1 VRAGWLALAIM
12 VMMVGIGAA
21 AGGRPGRAVAEA
33 PEGYVVVQFDTG
45 RSIEDLGPDGLP
57 PTLAARGYRQLQV
70 PKGKTAAQFAAE
82 LRQQPGVL
90 YAAEEPLVYAAT
102 VPDDPFYPAS
112 QASYLSGINA
122 PAAWDLATGSHEVV
136 VAVLDTG
143 IDYTHPEFAGR
154 LWENPIDNQTDGI
167 DRDGNGCINDRYG
180 CRFVNLTSA
189 NQAVCGYSASTPT
202 GAVRDDH
209 GTGPTNIGSHGT
221 MVAGIIG
228 AAGNNGVGI
237 TGIAWNVR
245 LMPVKVL
252 DCGSGP
258 AGAPVGS
265 PFNVAQGIDYAVRMG
280 ARIIN
285 LSLATPAGSLSGD
298 IPYLREVLQT
308 AQDQGVIVVAAAGNH
323 VPGSSEVGT
332 GYPAAY
338 TQYANLIA
346 VGAAD
351 NLNGNSWA
359 PYSNY
364 GPAIDFAAPASKL
377 ASTARTDVGLA
388 NPYATDDSGGT
399 SFAAPLVS
407 GMFALMMSRNSKINT
422 SEYIDIARATAS
434 AAPPAPHGQNWAGSG
449 IIDIGPA
456 VARVPMTV
464 TGSPM
469 HDFRDVPGG
478 TPLEAWVEGTLCGQT
493 TAQAFGLLS
502 RYTLRVK
509 TAAET
514 PGCGQPG
521 KQVQVLVGGAAATPL
536 LTWGGQNANLGLSNI
551 DVSTVSPPPGAV
563 VVQALNGNWSNV
575 AQLEATGQLPAAAA
589 SLPMPWNAI
598 YRWDP
603 LKRLLD
609 KPGAYQRFYRNAPAY
624 VSDMTTI
631 NQYDAYWVDGPPTN
645 VASIN
650 PNPAPGRSIQLR
662 KGWNNFTYTGTS
674 HAVGDALSSINGKYQ
689 QVLQFDNPAGKWLSY
704 LPGQPRYLNDFGG
717 LFTLKVYWVLV
728 SEDVTL
734 VMN

>member
-1 VRAGWLALAIM
+1 MRARWLALAVLI
-12 VMMVGIGAA
+12 VTVGIGAA
-21 AGGRPGRAVAEA
+21 AGARPGRAVAEA
-33 PEGYVVVQFDTG
+33 PDEYVVVQYDTG

-57 PTLAARGYRQLQV
+57 PTLAERGYRQVRV
-70 PKGKTAAQFAAE
+70 PKGRSAESYAAE
-82 LRQQPGVL
+82 LRAQPGVL
-90 YAAEEPLVYAAT
+90 YAADEEKVYAAA
-102 VPDDPFYPAS
+102 VPNDSFYQTS
-112 QASYLSGINA
+112 QAAYLSGINA
-122 PAAWDLATGSHEVV
+122 PAAWDLSTGSNQVI

-143 IDYTHPEFAGR
+143 VDAAHPEFAGR
-154 LWENPIDNQTDGI
+154 LWENPVDNQTDGI
-167 DRDGNGCINDRYG
+167 DRDGNGCTNDRYG

-189 NQAVCGYSASTPT
+189 NQAVCGYSESTAT

-209 GTGPTNIGSHGT
+209 GTSPTNIGSHGT
-221 MVAGIIG
+221 MVSGIIG
-228 AAGNNGVGI
+228 AAGNNG
-237 TGIAWNVR
+237 TGVTGVAWNVR
-245 LMPVKVL
+245 LMTVKVL

-258 AGAPVGS
+258 GGAPTGS

-280 ARIIN
+280 ARVIN

-308 AQDQGVIVVAAAGNH
+308 AQNAGVIVVAAAGNH
-323 VPGSSEVGT
+323 IPGSSEVGT

-338 TQYANLIA
+338 TQYANLLA

-351 NLNGNSWA
+351 NLNGNVWA
-359 PYSNY
+359 SYSNY

-377 ASTARTDVGLA
+377 ATTARSDIGLA

-407 GMFALMMSRNSKINT
+407 GMFALMISRNSKLNAGD
-422 SEYIDIARATAS
+422 YIQIARDTAS
-434 AAPPAPHGQNWAGSG
+434 AAPAAAHGQNWAGSG
-449 IIDIGPA
+449 IINIGAA

-464 TGSPM
+464 TGSPLR
-469 HDFRDVPGG
+469 DFRDVPAG
-478 TPLEAWVEGTLCGQT
+478 TAIEAYVDATLCGQ
-493 TAQAFGLLS
+493 ANADAFGRLS
-502 RYTLRVK
+502 RYTLKVK
-509 TAAET
+509 TNAEL

-521 KQVQVLVGGAAATPL
+521 KTVQVYIGGAPAVPVL
-536 LTWGGQNANLGLSNI
+536 PWGGQNEDLGLLNK
-551 DVSTVSPPPGAV
+551 DLSTVSPPPGAV
-563 VVQALNGNWSNV
+563 VVQALNGSWANI
-575 AQLEATGQLPAAAA
+575 AHLENSGQLPGAAS

-609 KPGAYQRFYRNAPAY
+609 RPGAYQRFYRNAPAY
-624 VSDMTTI
+624 ASDIATI

-650 PNPAPGRSIQLR
+650 PNPAPGRTIQLHP
-662 KGWNNFTYTGTS
+662 GWNNVTYTGTARS
-674 HAVGDALSSINGKYQ
+674 VADALSTISGKYQ
-689 QVLQFDNPAGKWLSY
+689 QVLQYDNATNAWLSY

-728 SEDVTL
+728 SEDLTL
-734 VMN
+734 TMN

>member
-1 VRAGWLALAIM
+1 MRARWLALA
-12 VMMVGIGAA
+12 VMIVTVGIGAA
-21 AGGRPGRAVAEA
+21 AGARPGRAAAEA
-33 PEGYVVVQFDTG
+33 PDEYVVVQFDTG

-57 PTLAARGYRQLQV
+57 PTLAERGYRQVRV
-70 PKGKTAAQFAAE
+70 PKGKSADEFAAE
-82 LRQQPGVL
+82 LRSQPGVL
-90 YAAEEPLVYAAT
+90 YADQETPVYAAAI
-102 VPDDPFYPAS
+102 PNDPFYPAS
-112 QASYLSGINA
+112 QSAYLAGVNA
-122 PAAWDLATGSHEVV
+122 PDAWDLTTGSNQIV

-154 LWENPIDNQTDGI
+154 LWENPVDNQNDGI
-167 DRDGNGCINDRYG
+167 DRDGNKCINDRYG

-189 NQAVCGYSASTPT
+189 NQAVCGYSESTAT

-209 GTGPTNIGSHGT
+209 GTSKDNIGSHGT
-221 MVAGIIG
+221 MVSGIVG
-228 AAGNNGVGI
+228 AAGNNGVGV
-237 TGIAWNVR
+237 TGVAWNVR
-245 LMPVKVL
+245 LMSVKVL

-258 AGAPVGS
+258 GGS
-265 PFNVAQGIDYAVRMG
+265 PTGSPYNVAEGIDYATRMG

-308 AQDQGVIVVAAAGNH
+308 AQNQGVIVVAAAGNH
-323 VPGSSEVGT
+323 TPGSSDVGT

-338 TQYANLIA
+338 TQFPNVIA

-351 NLNGNSWA
+351 NLNGDVWA
-359 PYSNY
+359 SYSNY

-377 ASTARTDVGLA
+377 ATTARTDIGLS

-407 GMFALMMSRNSKINT
+407 GMFALMMSRNSKLGA
-422 SEYIDIARATAS
+422 SDYVQIARDTAT

-449 IIDIGPA
+449 IINIGAA
-456 VARVPMTV
+456 VARVPMTI
-464 TGSPM
+464 TGSPLK
-469 HDFRDVPGG
+469 DFRDVSAG
-478 TPLEAWVEGTLCGQT
+478 TPIEAYVDATLCGQ
-493 TAQAFGLLS
+493 AAADAFGRLS

-509 TAAET
+509 ANAELA
-514 PGCGQPG
+514 GCGQPG
-521 KQVQVLVGGAAATPL
+521 KTVQVFVGGAPAVPTFA
-536 LTWGGQNANLGLSNI
+536 WGGQNEDLGISNKDI
-551 DVSTVSPPPGAV
+551 STVSPPPGAV
-563 VVQALNGNWSNV
+563 VVQALNGSWANI
-575 AQLEATGQLPAAAA
+575 AHLEASGQLPGAA
-589 SLPMPWNAI
+589 SSLPTPWNAI

-609 KPGAYQRFYRNAPAY
+609 RPGAYQRFYRNAPGYA
-624 VSDMTTI
+624 SDIQTI

-645 VASIN
+645 VASLN
-650 PNPAPGRSIQLR
+650 PNPAPGRSIALHP
-662 KGWNNFTYTGTS
+662 GWNNFTYTGAS
-674 HAVGDALSSINGKYQ
+674 RSVADALTSITGKYT
-689 QVLQFDNPAGKWLSY
+689 QVLQFDNPTSTWLSY

-728 SEDVTL
+728 TDEVTL